1 MENVKVGLKQRI
13 YAGKTT
19 VLFWETQQQ
28 LQRLRSLGECS
39 GDKRI

>member
-1 MENVKVGLKQRI
+1 MEIVDVGLKQRI

-28 LQRLRSLGECS
+28 RKKAGW
-39 GDKRI
+39 GKA